1 MANDDVQNDLVVEV
15 MNLVGKFQPGGD
27 SGPVEGHAEWEKL
40 LASKS
45 PEERELLEQLARFA
59 DIWRYFRERKEKLG
73 GEVLNAL
80 KQVKT
85 MSVPERIEL
94 FREINLKLMDRVG
107 DAGQGARLRH

>member
-15 MNLVGKFQPGGD
+15 INLVGKFQSGGD
-27 SGPVEGHAEWEKL
+27 CGPVEDRAEWEKL

-45 PEERELLEQLARFA
+45 PEERELLGQLARFA

-80 KQVKT
+80 KQIKT

-94 FREINLKLMDRVG
+94 FREINLKLMERFG
-107 DAGQGARLRH
+107 DAGPGARLRH

>member
-15 MNLVGKFQPGGD
+15 MNLVGRYQAGGD
-27 SGPVEGHAEWEKL
+27 YGPVEDRAEWEKL

-59 DIWRYFRERKEKLG
+59 DLWRYFRERKEKLG

-85 MSVPERIEL
+85 MPVPERIAL
-94 FREINLKLMDRVG
+94 FREINLKLMERVG
-107 DAGQGARLRH
+107 DAGSGARLRH